1 MEWLNEN
8 LKMEIK
14 KVFEPKYGREL
25 LDTEVSEVA
34 LNLVNYVEAKTKFIL
49 KISHSAIVWGII

>member
-14 KVFEPKYGREL
+14 KVFEPRYGREL
-25 LDTEVSEVA
+25 LDSEICEVA
-34 LNLVNYVEAKTKFIL
+34 INLVNYVEAKTKFIL
-49 KISHSAIVWGII
+49 KTQNESRI

>member
-14 KVFEPKYGREL
+14 KVFEPRYGREL
-25 LDTEVSEVA
+25 IDSEVSEVA

-49 KISHSAIVWGII
+49 KTKNESRI